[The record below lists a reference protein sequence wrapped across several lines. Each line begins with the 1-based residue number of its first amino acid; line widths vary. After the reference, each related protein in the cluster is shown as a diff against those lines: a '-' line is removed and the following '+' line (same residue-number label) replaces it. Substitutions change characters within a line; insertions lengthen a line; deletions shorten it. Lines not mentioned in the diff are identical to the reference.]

1 MNFLIQ
7 LEPDVF
13 NDVQEAILYYDK
25 QQIGLGIRFFQSV
38 SSAIETLSLNP
49 FYQIKYDN
57 VRCFLVKPFPYI
69 IHFIVDENDRKVI
82 ILAIIHTS
90 ANPANWP
97 RKEG

>member
-49 FYQIKYDN
+49 FY
-57 VRCFLVKPFPYI
+57 
-69 IHFIVDENDRKVI
+69 
-82 ILAIIHTS
+82 
-90 ANPANWP
+90 
-97 RKEG
+97 